1 MYAERPC
8 VELSRVAVLA
18 GRLVEGDNKLFDQ
31 KSNFITEKVHLDGQG
46 RLQV

>member
-1 MYAERPC
+1 
-8 VELSRVAVLA
+8 VELLRVVVLA
-18 GRLVEGDNKLFDQ
+18 GSPVQGDSKLFDQ